1 MLQCWNPTS
10 RRGRWGSSAGRLQL
24 RTECE
29 RHTVGPSESVLRGVF
44 APARPPIQ
52 IDDIVLF
59 RHAADCRV
67 RFAIEREPAV
77 ARFVRK
83 FDPAIP
89 ADALDG
95 HPFERWPPVGS
106 IPLLARPEHRSD

>member
-10 RRGRWGSSAGRLQL
+10 GRGGGGSSAGRLQL

-29 RHTVGPSESVLRGVF
+29 RHTVGPSESVLRRVF

-59 RHAADCRV
+59 RHAAGCRV

-77 ARFVRK
+77 TRFVRK

-89 ADALDG
+89 PDALNR
-95 HPFERWPPVGS
+95 HPFARSPPLCR
-106 IPLLARPEHRSD
+106 IPLLPPPAPLLP